1 MEALLVADEIVAV
14 LLVVVVGSP
23 RGVHVSVPARAS
35 FRPPRSSCLGR
46 LADALPPPL
55 LADALPPLSAGG
67 CFAAPRRWR
76 MLCRHSCRSLC
87 ADTLPPW
94 FAGQVDALPPPSLV
108 TFALLTVVHLL
119 AGSVAWRV

>member
-1 MEALLVADEIVAV
+1 LEALLVADEIVAV

-46 LADALPPPL
+46 LADALPP
-55 LADALPPLSAGG
+55 LSAGG

-76 MLCRHSCRSLC
+76 MLCRRCCCSLR